1 MFFESVAFLTSKL
14 KGIYRLLYI
23 KAGHSEVR
31 AALDTCDRESKVL
44 RPFGRNLHSFHS
56 DNETQPIITI
66 NVTTYWGDIVNAY
79 PGVSGY

>member
-1 MFFESVAFLTSKL
+1 VTRSSSQT
-14 KGIYRLLYI
+14 GIYRLLYI
-23 KAGHSEVR
+23 KAGHAEVR

-44 RPFGRNLHSFHS
+44 RPFGRNLHSFRS

-66 NVTTYWGDIVNAY
+66 NVSTYWGDIVNAY